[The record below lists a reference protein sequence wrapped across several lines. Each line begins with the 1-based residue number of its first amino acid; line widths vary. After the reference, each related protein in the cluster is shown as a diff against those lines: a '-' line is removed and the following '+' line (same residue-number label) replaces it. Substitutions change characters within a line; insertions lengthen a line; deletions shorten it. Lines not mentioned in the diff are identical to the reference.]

1 MDKPPQDKTKGDIAR
16 DVGRAAVS
24 LVPVVGGPAQVVF
37 ENVFTAPLE
46 KRKQAWLEQLA
57 IAVEELQARI
67 KDLTPE
73 KLAENEV
80 FVTVTMQASQI
91 ALRNHQQSK
100 LDALRNAVVNSALP
114 NSPEEN
120 EQLIFLRL
128 VDQLTP
134 LHVRVL
140 SLLND
145 PASWMAVNNMQN
157 PGWGMGGVSTVVEY
171 CLPEVRGRKETYEQV
186 VRDLQ
191 SEGLLSQGQFL
202 NVTMTGGGML
212 QSRSTERGKQ
222 FMKFIS
228 APQ

>member
-1 MDKPPQDKTKGDIAR
+1 MDKLPNNKTTGDIVR
-16 DVGRAAVS
+16 DVGRAVAS
-24 LVPVVGGPAQVVF
+24 MVPVAGGPVQVLF

-46 KRKQAWLEQLA
+46 KRKQAWLEQFA
-57 IAVEELQARI
+57 AAVEELQRRVEG
-67 KDLTPE
+67 LTPE
-73 KLAENEV
+73 KLAQDDV
-80 FVTVTMQASQI
+80 FVTVAMQAAQI

-100 LDALRNAVVNSALP
+100 LDALRNAVMNSALP

-145 PASWMAVNNMQN
+145 PASWMTVNNVTN
-157 PGWGMGGVSTVVEY
+157 PGWGMGGVSTVVEH
-171 CLPEVRGRKETYEQV
+171 CLLEVRGRREIYEQV

-191 SEGLLSQGQFL
+191 AEGLLAQGQFL
-202 NVTMTGGGML
+202 NVTMTGDGML
-212 QSRSTERGKQ
+212 QSRSTGRGKE

-228 APQ
+228 APK